1 MALTYGRRQGWRIFH
16 LIHNSLEHHNLVGW
30 FIQRSNQTLSFPFI
44 LGPLHWSSIIPKSKK
59 HMQADMYYSRP
70 RVKQKMK
77 DSLNIW
83 RQRQRQRQS
92 ADRITETLLVCYN
105 FGILY
110 LKVLAR
116 KGTVLG
122 RRKVC
127 RFYALQEM
135 SLERYKW
142 LVKRQP
148 VGDKL
153 FSTFGKY
160 APRLN
165 IYGTYLNPWADL
177 EIMTLRLW
185 YLSSMKVT
193 CFHLLI

>member
-16 LIHNSLEHHNLVGW
+16 LIHHFVEHHNLVGW
-30 FIQRSNQTLSFPFI
+30 FIQRSNQTLSFPLI

-59 HMQADMYYSRP
+59 HMQTVMYYSRP

-83 RQRQRQRQS
+83 RQRQRQS

-122 RRKVC
+122 RRGVC

-160 APRLN
+160 APCLN

>member
-1 MALTYGRRQGWRIFH
+1 
-16 LIHNSLEHHNLVGW
+16 
-30 FIQRSNQTLSFPFI
+30 
-44 LGPLHWSSIIPKSKK
+44 
-59 HMQADMYYSRP
+59 MQAVMYYSRP

-77 DSLNIW
+77 DPDKDKDKD
-83 RQRQRQRQS
+83 
-92 ADRITETLLVCYN
+92 ADRITETLLVCYI

-122 RRKVC
+122 RREVC

-160 APRLN
+160 APCLN
-165 IYGTYLNPWADL
+165 IYGTYLNPLASQ
-177 EIMTLRLW
+177 I
-185 YLSSMKVT
+185 SK
-193 CFHLLI
+193 